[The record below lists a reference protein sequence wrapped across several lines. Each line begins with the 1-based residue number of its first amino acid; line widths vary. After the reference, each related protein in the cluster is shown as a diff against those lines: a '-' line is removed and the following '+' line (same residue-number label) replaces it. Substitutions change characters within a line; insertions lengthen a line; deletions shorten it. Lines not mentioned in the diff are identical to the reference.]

1 MTKDGGLSMDAIV
14 RDLSGWIPVL
24 LDVWRR
30 ARRLPEGPRD
40 RLLPHEL
47 REVTQAVRKIS
58 AGLTGGRS
66 LAGTR
71 YMDDPR
77 LLGAY
82 LLYYWPNSYAQARHV
97 LRFVMAASRAS
108 SVLDLGSGPGP
119 VAFAALDAGVDHA
132 SAADR
137 SSDALDLARTL
148 AVERGE
154 PLSLLNW
161 NAANQPVPEGKFSL
175 ITVSHLVNELWLGQ
189 SDAVSRRAGLIERA
203 CAHLEPGGRL
213 LVIEPALRETSR
225 AALEMRDRLLDKGIV
240 PVWPC
245 LFREKCPA
253 LLKESDWC
261 HSEIAWEPPRLMA
274 DIAKGAGLHKEAL
287 KMTAIAFMRA
297 SEAPART
304 DDSCIFRIVSEPLA
318 SKGRQRFMGCGARG
332 RIGLSLQTK
341 HITESNRRFGRLR
354 RGDLIRVEGFEEK
367 GDGLALLP
375 ESRVDFVP

>member
-1 MTKDGGLSMDAIV
+1 MDAIE
-14 RDLSGWIPVL
+14 RDLGGWIPVL

-30 ARRLPEGPRD
+30 SRRLPEGPRD

-58 AGLTGGRS
+58 AGLTGART

-97 LRFVMAASRAS
+97 LRPVFASATARAA

-119 VAFAALDAGVDHA
+119 VAFAALDAGA
-132 SAADR
+132 GRATAADR
-137 SSDALDLARTL
+137 SAGALELARTL
-148 AVERGE
+148 AAERGE
-154 PLSLLNW
+154 LLSLVQW
-161 NAANQPVPEGKFSL
+161 NAANQPIPEGKFAL
-175 ITVSHLVNELWLGQ
+175 ITVGHLVNELWQGQ
-189 SDAVSRRAGLIERA
+189 PDAVNRRAGLIERA
-203 CAHLEPGGRL
+203 FGHLEPGGRVV
-213 LVIEPALRETSR
+213 VIEPALRETSR
-225 AALEMRDRLLDKGIV
+225 GTLEMRDCLLTKGIV

-245 LFREKCPA
+245 LFREGCPA
-253 LLKESDWC
+253 LARETDWC
-261 HSEIAWEPPRLMA
+261 HSELAWEPPRLLA
-274 DIAKGAGLHKEAL
+274 DIAKAAGLHKESL

-297 SEAPART
+297 GEAP
-304 DDSCIFRIVSEPLA
+304 DCGEDGCIFRIVSEPLA

-354 RGDLIRVEGFEEK
+354 RGDLVRIEGFEEK

-375 ESRVDFVP
+375 ESRVDFVS